1 MRQLWTSAITLTSSL
16 LLTAPITAQ
25 ETPAP
30 EQEPTTVLT
39 AARIFTGVDGS
50 LEENGVVVV
59 RGGEIV
65 AAGSGISIPAG
76 ANVVDLGD
84 ATLLPG
90 FMDAHVHLTGE
101 MSENWYKDFHDQLFR
116 FPAEQAHYAA
126 RWARRTLEAGF
137 TTVRNVGAGDYV
149 DVGLRNAIDAGV
161 IPGPRVLTAVYG
173 VGSTGGHCDQEP
185 FPPDRIAPATTLQ
198 GNCDGP
204 ESCREA
210 VRQQMKFG
218 ADVIKI
224 CASGGVLSL
233 ADPVDV
239 PQLTAAELAAIMSEA
254 HAWGRKVAAH
264 AHGDEAA
271 RLAIEAG
278 IDSIDHGT
286 FLTDDTLRL
295 MKENGTWLVPTRM
308 AVDHVERAA
317 DGYPP
322 AIAEKARAAAAAHD
336 EMFQRALDVGVP
348 IAFGTDSGVSP
359 HGRNAEEFRL
369 MVELGMEPARALLS
383 ATRDAAE
390 LLDVADETGTLE
402 TGKAADLI
410 AVPGNPL
417 EDITAT
423 ERVLFVMK
431 GGQIIRSPDA

>member
-1 MRQLWTSAITLTSSL
+1 MRQLRTSTVTLASTL
-16 LLTAPITAQ
+16 LLAAPLAAQ
-25 ETPAP
+25 EPPAP
-30 EQEPTTVLT
+30 QPEPTTVLT
-39 AARIFTGVDGS
+39 AARIFTGIDGS

-65 AAGSGISIPAG
+65 AAGSGIAIPDG

-101 MSENWYKDFHDQLFR
+101 MSDNWYKDFHDGFFR

-149 DVGLRNAIDAGV
+149 DVGLRNAIAAGV
-161 IPGPRVLTAVYG
+161 IPGPRVLTAVHG

-185 FPPDRIAPATTLQ
+185 FPPDRIAPATPLEGTC
-198 GNCDGP
+198 NGP

-239 PQLTAAELAAIMSEA
+239 PQLTAAELEAIMSEA

-271 RLAIEAG
+271 RLAVDAG
-278 IDSIDHGT
+278 IDSIEHGT

-295 MKENGTWLVPTRM
+295 MKEKGTWLVPTRM
-308 AVDHVERAA
+308 AVDQVERAA

-336 EMFQRALDVGVP
+336 EMFQRALEVGVP

-369 MVELGMEPARALLS
+369 MVELGMEPAAALLS

-402 TGKAADLI
+402 AGKAADVV

-417 EDITAT
+417 DDITAT
-423 ERVLFVMK
+423 ESVLFVMK
-431 GGQIIRSPDA
+431 DGQIVKSPDA